1 MKTKF
6 QFFCIIWLVLQST
19 IGFSQAPT
27 LSEKAKVTILTCGSG
42 EDLYAV
48 FGHTAIRILDPV
60 NQIDTVFNYG
70 TFDFDTSFFYLK
82 FMYGNL
88 EYFLSSSTYQDFVY
102 HYQIS
107 NRSVFEQ
114 ELMIDRAVKQK
125 IFNKLHQEINS
136 EEKKYTYQ
144 FIEKNCTTK
153 VADILRQFIP
163 KNSIND
169 SYSNIDELSYRGVI
183 NSYLGNRYFEKLG
196 INLLFGLK
204 TDQLSDKI
212 FLPDDLMGALTTAK
226 SNNKDLSAGTEN
238 IYLKSE
244 EERGIIWWNNVYIV
258 LAIFCIII
266 ILRKQKIDVIFIKII
281 GFLGIFIFLFSL
293 ISQHR
298 EVSLNI
304 NVLLFNPLLLFLA
317 DAYNKNNEKNF
328 KRITWF
334 LMASV
339 LIFIFKTLNTSSFYV
354 LIPFVLPLA
363 IIIYRLPFY
372 KTKIND
378 DEMIQ
383 NALN

>member
-27 LSEKAKVTILTCGSG
+27 LSEKAKVTVLTCGSG

-114 ELMIDRAVKQK
+114 ELILDKKVKQH
-125 IFNKLHQEINS
+125 IFNKLYNEIKS
-136 EEKKYTYQ
+136 EDKNYTYQ
-144 FIEKNCTTK
+144 FIETNCTTK
-153 VADILRQFIP
+153 VADILKEFIP
-163 KNSIND
+163 KNNIKE
-169 SYSNIDELSYRGVI
+169 SYSNIDELSYRGII
-183 NSYLGNRYFEKLG
+183 NNYLGNRYFEKLG

-204 TDQLSDKI
+204 TDRLSDKI
-212 FLPDDLMGALTTAK
+212 FLPDDLMRALTTAK

-258 LAIFCIII
+258 LALFLII
-266 ILRKQKIDVIFIKII
+266 ILLKKQKLDIIFIKTI
-281 GFLGIFIFLFSL
+281 GFFGVFMLLFSL
-293 ISQHR
+293 ISKHH
-298 EVSLNI
+298 EVSLNLNI
-304 NVLLFNPLLLFLA
+304 LLFNPLLLLLA
-317 DAYNKNNEKNF
+317 NAYHKNNEKNF

-334 LMASV
+334 LIGSAV
-339 LIFIFKTLNTSSFYV
+339 IFIFKTLNTSSFYII
-354 LIPFVLPLA
+354 IPFVLPLA